1 MFKSNESDEIKI
13 VLTNIFKE
21 YEYNLNK
28 KLTEKTFLSDRNINY
43 GNISLNIDINIKRE
57 NYIGLRKPVNKM
69 KLKLIKLKKM

>member
-43 GNISLNIDINIKRE
+43 GNINLNIDINIKRE